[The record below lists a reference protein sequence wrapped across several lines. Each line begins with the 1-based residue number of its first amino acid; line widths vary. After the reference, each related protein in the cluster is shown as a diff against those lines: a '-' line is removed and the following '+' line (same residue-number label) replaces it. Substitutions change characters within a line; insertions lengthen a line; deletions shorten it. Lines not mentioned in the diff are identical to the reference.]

1 MIIKYLLFFTF
12 ISFSLS
18 TTAKYYKAAKAY
30 KINND
35 KAVFSELM
43 DSHYYFSAI
52 PFAGRMVAKNK
63 VIDSETEMLLE
74 KLILKTGTTALT
86 GLPEELLY
94 KTKSPS
100 LSLVS
105 GLKFFNKKK
114 YKKAYMSLKKI
125 ENGHRFSPE
134 ARMIQGS
141 SLNLINKHSKAIE
154 KYKTCYTQSEQFEGR
169 AKNEKLKR
177 YYALIKE
184 SCLIHQARILYK
196 RKDYKKAV
204 EKYELISKNSYK
216 WPYLLIE
223 KAWAHYY
230 LEDFNRSLGLLVTY
244 KSPLLNS
251 YFLPEAEVLNS
262 LNYYNMCLWDDSL
275 AVIQRYYNV
284 YRPKSDQLKKILL
297 ENKKSSTYFLKLM
310 FSSMKKNDQMN
321 PYIRNL
327 VTQIRK
333 KVKFSVNL
341 NEYKKAKRELKNL
354 KKLYKRKPTPFTKNL
369 VKEVSYQ
376 VKWRTQHLNHFIK
389 KNMFRFVND
398 IHRFSYELF
407 NVKLDILS
415 KKRNLVYKNKELA
428 NTRSRGDIS
437 NVRRS
442 PSQHFWTFNGEFW
455 ADELGDYSFGLKNNC
470 QISNKKS
477 K

>member
-1 MIIKYLLFFTF
+1 MVNKKTIFILLF
-12 ISFSLS
+12 ILSFSS
-18 TTAKYYKAAKAY
+18 MAKYSKASKAY
-30 KINND
+30 KKGND
-35 KAVFSELM
+35 RDVFVELM
-43 DSHYYFSAI
+43 KSHYYFSAI
-52 PFAGRMVAKNK
+52 PFAGRMLAKNNT
-63 VIDSETEMLLE
+63 IDNKTEELIE

-105 GLKFFNKKK
+105 GLKLFKKKK
-114 YKKAYMSLKKI
+114 YKKAYFSLKKVP
-125 ENGHRFSPE
+125 NGHRFSPE

-141 SLNLINKHSKAIE
+141 SLNLINKFKSAIK
-154 KYKTCYTQSEQFEGR
+154 KYKECFQESEQFESR

-177 YYALIKE
+177 YYSVIKE
-184 SCLIHQARILYK
+184 SCLIHQARIFYK
-196 RKDYKKAV
+196 RKSYKKSV
-204 EKYELISKNSYK
+204 ETYELISKNSYK

-251 YFLPEAEVLNS
+251 YFFPEAEVLNS
-262 LNYYNMCLWDDSL
+262 LNYYNLCLWDDSL
-275 AVIQRYYNV
+275 AVIQRYYKV
-284 YRPKSDQLKKILL
+284 YRPKSNELKKILL
-297 ENKKSSTYFLKLM
+297 EQKNSSTFFLKLM
-310 FSSMKKNDQMN
+310 FSSMKKNEEMN
-321 PYIRNL
+321 PYVRNL

-333 KVKFSVNL
+333 KVKFSINL
-341 NEYKKAKRELKNL
+341 ISYKKAKKELKAL
-354 KKLYKRKPTPFTKNL
+354 KKMKASPFTKTL
-369 VKEVSYQ
+369 IKEVSYQ

-389 KNMFRFVND
+389 KNMFGFIND

-415 KKRNLVYKNKELA
+415 KKRNLMYKNEEFA

-437 NVRRS
+437 NVKRS

-470 QISNKKS
+470 KVINKKS